1 MKQGKKI
8 LHALGLSLICTAM
21 LVFLAVN
28 HTSVYLPKA
37 KGKQVSQ
44 AKEKKPVEKTNQNS
58 EPSELVLQDFSADVV
73 VPMIHFQLDFACYL
87 IFSVDFAF
95 IQNPDFHF
103 DQPRPLISYLAQT
116 FEHHIAIN
124 AP

>member
-21 LVFLAVN
+21 LVFLAVS
-28 HTSVYLPKA
+28 HTAIYLPKA
-37 KGKQVSQ
+37 QGEQVSQ
-44 AKEKKPVEKTNQNS
+44 AKAPQQSDKSQQSS
-58 EPSELVLQDFSADVV
+58 EPSELILQDFSADVV
-73 VPMIHFQLDFACYL
+73 VPMVHFQLDFACYL
-87 IFSVDFAF
+87 IFSVDFPLIKNLYF
-95 IQNPDFHF
+95 NY
-103 DQPRPLISYLAQT
+103 DQPRPLISYLAKT